1 MKTIN
6 HFSKIILI
14 FALVFGSTAL
24 TSAQFLRFGPK
35 AGISSSKVQVD
46 EKLSLDGK
54 DIVYETGD
62 AQLGFHVGAFARVS
76 IVSFSIQPELL
87 FTSAGGKIIVTE
99 DGQTSDVRD
108 LSYNKIDV
116 PIMLGKSF
124 GKIFRV
130 QAGPSFSFLLSDDAR
145 DVSLQEELSQNYNN
159 ATVGYQV
166 GVGFDLSKLSI
177 DLKYEGN
184 LSKFGESVSFRGESF
199 DTDLRT
205 SQFVLSVGFNLL

>member
-1 MKTIN
+1 MKTTN
-6 HFSKIILI
+6 YFFKIT
-14 FALVFGSTAL
+14 LVL
-24 TSAQFLRFGPK
+24 TIAISVSMAASAQFLKIGPRL
-35 AGISSSKVQVD
+35 GISSSKVQVD
-46 EKLSLDGK
+46 ERLSLDGK
-54 DIVYETGD
+54 DVVYETGD
-62 AQLGFHVGAFARVS
+62 AQLGFHAGAFARVS
-76 IVSFSIQPELL
+76 IVSFSVQPELL
-87 FTSAGGKIIVTE
+87 FTSAGGKIVVTE
-99 DGQTSDVRD
+99 NGETSDIRD
-108 LSYNKIDV
+108 LTYNKIDV

-159 ATVGYQV
+159 ATVGYQA
-166 GVGFDLSKLSI
+166 GIGFDFGDLSI

-205 SQFVLSVGFNLL
+205 SQFLLSVGLNLL

>member
-1 MKTIN
+1 MNTSN
-6 HFSKIILI
+6 HFSKIILV
-14 FALVFGSTAL
+14 FALIFGTAVFV
-24 TSAQFLRFGPK
+24 SAQFLRFGPK

-46 EKLSLDGK
+46 EKFNYDGSE
-54 DIVYETGD
+54 ISYETGD

-116 PIMLGKSF
+116 PVMLGKSF
-124 GKIFRV
+124 GKFFRV
-130 QAGPSFSFLLSDDAR
+130 QLGPSFSFLLSDDAR
-145 DVSLQEELSQNYNN
+145 DVKLREELSQNYNN

-184 LSKFGESVSFRGESF
+184 LSKFGESVSFGGEPF
-199 DTDLRT
+199 NTDLRT
-205 SQFVLSVGFNLL
+205 NQFILSVGLDLL